1 MKFIGNIGKI
11 DLLIIV
17 IIIIAIK
24 NEWEDMNIDS
34 PEKKLFIDEMMNIL
48 INKNIEEKR
57 KLMEKLEI
65 HGRHKHKPNH
75 KHEHSDNDKSN
86 K

>member
-1 MKFIGNIGKI
+1 
-11 DLLIIV
+11 
-17 IIIIAIK
+17 
-24 NEWEDMNIDS
+24 MNIDS

-65 HGRHKHKPNH
+65 HGSHKHKPNH